1 MPKCGGSMQNI
12 PISHLVALG
21 VEVQIESLDSYSL
34 TSPEDLPIVVL
45 GHRVNTSYHDTP
57 F

>member
-1 MPKCGGSMQNI
+1 MQNI